1 MMMQLG
7 CAAALEGKDAAVE
20 QLIGA
25 EREQRGSH
33 PTAWMLDMLNV
44 RPLNSSVRF
53 ARQKEMK
60 LEW

>member
-20 QLIGA
+20 QLIRA

-33 PTAWMLDMLNV
+33 PTAWMLDMLNA
-44 RPLNSSVRF
+44 RPLNSSVR
-53 ARQKEMK
+53 R
-60 LEW
+60 LR